1 MGLPSEKQ
9 SSPDDWNS
17 ESPALESTDAGER
30 DGTNPEVSWLP
41 GVLRP
46 SSQPST
52 QISSHLLLGR
62 STPRGDATLGSAT
75 SGLFNARPANL
86 SARSSLSESLN
97 MMAEILHVDCSP
109 QMRALRT
116 RVGLQQLMLHATG
129 SPLVEEGLLEL
140 RRRWALEP
148 SMTQLIEQLW
158 RESCRGAAAPAA
170 VTAFHDVTWVH
181 STLDAVLSWFLK
193 RAHALARLEQ
203 QRASSRG
210 SYGESIEQRAPYEPP
225 PDPAALLPLASL
237 SSQMSPTE
245 WSGVHTFA
253 EERSDT
259 LFNVR
264 VTHDETMVGLV
275 GMRVQVSAVLRG
287 RNNQPVWVRLQL
299 LHEGRPVLVR
309 PGYELWA
316 DGDEPEVSQRNPELR
331 PEWQN
336 VKRAPRGSVYALS
349 QVLRTTLQVALIE
362 SVEFFVPYRAMDIP
376 MGNREIELAFTL
388 LDEYGFPVCEQSR
401 LEHVSVPS
409 VKASVVQGSTIE
421 AVRSEVDVEGAPS
434 PYALGYAP
442 YDYESGAAVRI
453 QSVVS
458 GIGES
463 GVPELKLS
471 FDLTLGE
478 VQSAHP
484 DDSAW
489 SVEVRVVDRSGV
501 PFTAH
506 ASNRSAR
513 LWEGTSTRGQAAR
526 ELLWRE
532 PVGRS
537 VPFSK
542 WRDLSVIAPLTG
554 FDIGELRTASGC
566 FVEITLVG
574 SDGRLRCG
582 ALSPLPQLP
591 AGKEVLAAISSRP
604 RSNTLSQ
611 PVGVRSSPLRH
622 QQSHVRLES
631 FAVRVVADESKYFGA
646 PALVASTKFSS
657 VPRGGDTVVASF
669 ALVST
674 EGLQLGAQEFIV
686 SLDERASSGELSAVF
701 PVHEIF
707 NYLSAPASASLPCM
721 IRLIVR
727 SLDGRELLS
736 EEQTMEVPATASEI
750 RASGPQSTSDR
761 KSTRADARIVSGEW
775 IEQTPHLGA
784 YVRYLINLPEDF
796 ASGPHAAKLYAEF
809 LDESGSPLGL
819 NGQRAGEGS
828 ALPGRLVSLA
838 VSPVSQT
845 AQHQASRTPAGALL
859 LRQVAGVLDVP
870 ARQNSRVVSYHD
882 KLGAAAETV
891 EVPRAAEATSAK
903 LTLYSSE
910 GRVLDVATIVCP
922 TIFPTGNGA
931 AHNSSHQRSRTA
943 PRSLPAKSAS
953 LWNRLRRWVTRVR
966 VVSRA

>member
-1 MGLPSEKQ
+1 
-9 SSPDDWNS
+9 
-17 ESPALESTDAGER
+17 
-30 DGTNPEVSWLP
+30 
-41 GVLRP
+41 
-46 SSQPST
+46 
-52 QISSHLLLGR
+52 
-62 STPRGDATLGSAT
+62 
-75 SGLFNARPANL
+75 
-86 SARSSLSESLN
+86 
-97 MMAEILHVDCSP
+97 
-109 QMRALRT
+109 
-116 RVGLQQLMLHATG
+116 MLHATG
-129 SPLVEEGLLEL
+129 TPLVEDGLLEL

-170 VTAFHDVTWVH
+170 VTAFHDVTWVQ
-181 STLDAVLSWFLK
+181 STLDAVLSWFLR
-193 RAHALARLEQ
+193 RAHVLARLEQ
-203 QRASSRG
+203 QETNGRLA
-210 SYGESIEQRAPYEPP
+210 YVESIERGGAQERI
-225 PDPAALLPLASL
+225 PDSMGALPQPTL
-237 SSQMSPTE
+237 SPRTAFTE

-259 LFNVR
+259 LFNIR
-264 VTHDETMVGLV
+264 ITHDETMVGLV
-275 GMRVQVSAVLRG
+275 GMRAQVSAMLRG

-316 DGDEPEVSQRNPELR
+316 DSDEPEVSQYNLAQR
-331 PEWQN
+331 PEWQY
-336 VKRAPRGSVYALS
+336 VERAPRRPVYTLS
-349 QVLRTTLQVALIE
+349 QVLRTTLQVAFIE

-376 MGNREIELAFTL
+376 TGNREIELAFTL
-388 LDEYGFPVCEQSR
+388 LDEYGFPVCEQSL

-409 VKASVVQGSTIE
+409 VGASAIQSGWSKDD
-421 AVRSEVDVEGAPS
+421 SEGTPS

-442 YDYESGAAVRI
+442 CDYESGAAVRI

-463 GVPELKLS
+463 GIPELKLS
-471 FDLTLGE
+471 FDLTLGDMR
-478 VQSAHP
+478 SALP
-484 DDSAW
+484 DDSPW

-506 ASNRSAR
+506 APNRSAR
-513 LWEGTSTRGQAAR
+513 LWEGTTSRGQAAR

-532 PVGRS
+532 PLGKS

-542 WRDLSVIAPLTG
+542 WWDLSIIAPLTG

-604 RSNTLSQ
+604 RGNTSSQ
-611 PVGVRSSPLRH
+611 PLGARASPLRH

-631 FAVRVVADESKYFGA
+631 FAVRVVADEPKYFGV
-646 PALVASTKFSS
+646 PALVATTKFSS
-657 VPRGGDTVVASF
+657 VPRGGDIAVASF
-669 ALVST
+669 VVVST
-674 EGLQLGAQEFIV
+674 QGLKLGAQEFV
-686 SLDERASSGELSAVF
+686 VPLDERASSGDLSAVF

-707 NYLSAPASASLPCM
+707 DSLAPPASASLPCM

-736 EEQTMEVPATASEI
+736 EEQTVEVPATTI
-750 RASGPQSTSDR
+750 DIKASGLQSTNDR

-775 IEQTPHLGA
+775 VEQTPELGA

-796 ASGPHAAKLYAEF
+796 ASGSRAAKLYAEF
-809 LDESGSPLGL
+809 FDETGSPLGF
-819 NGQRAGEGS
+819 NRQCAGEGPE
-828 ALPGRLVSLA
+828 LPGRLVFLA

-845 AQHQASRTPAGALL
+845 AQHRASTTPAGALL
-859 LRQVAGVLDVP
+859 LRQIAGVLDVP
-870 ARQNSRVVSYHD
+870 APQNARVVSSHD
-882 KLGAAAETV
+882 RLGAAAETV
-891 EVPRAAEATSAK
+891 EVPHAVEATSAK

-922 TIFPTGNGA
+922 TNFRAVPCARDGAANNGA
-931 AHNSSHQRSRTA
+931 ANNGHLRSKRATG
-943 PRSLPAKSAS
+943 SLPRESVS
-953 LWNRLRRWVTRVR
+953 LWNRVR
-966 VVSRA
+966 VWFTRSV